1 MKIYLVGGAVRDAL
15 LGLPVT
21 ERDWVVVGATPDE
34 MQAKGY
40 QPVGQDF
47 PVFLHPKT
55 KEEYALA
62 RTERK
67 SGHGYGGFTFHAA
80 PDVSLED
87 DLVRRDLTIN
97 AMAQEEG
104 GLVFDPFNGRMD
116 LKARLLRHVSPSFAE
131 DPLRVLRVARFAARY
146 HWLGFRV
153 ADDTLALMR
162 QLADSGE
169 LDYLVPERVW
179 KETSRALMERDPQV
193 FFQVLHACGALT
205 VLLPELAALDGV
217 PQPEQHHPEVD
228 TLVHQ
233 WLCLEQASRLNL
245 PLTARYAVLCHD
257 LGKGKTPEEEWPR
270 HIAHEI
276 RSARLAKT
284 VSKRWRVP
292 KDAATLAALV
302 AEYHTHCHRALEL
315 KPATVWKLL
324 KTLDVIRRPER
335 LEDFLLACE
344 ADARGRTGLED
355 RPYPQV
361 DYLRGAAQAAS
372 HIDVAALRQRG
383 IEGPALGEAIEK
395 ARIHAISEFKK
406 TWQTPSP

>member
-34 MQAKGY
+34 MQAKGFR
-40 QPVGQDF
+40 PVGQDF

-55 KEEYALA
+55 QEEYALA

-80 PDVSLED
+80 PDVSLDD

-104 GLVFDPFNGRMD
+104 GQVFDPFNGRMD

-153 ADDTLALMR
+153 ADDTLVLMR

-193 FFQVLHACGALT
+193 FFQVLHACGALK
-205 VLLPELAALDGV
+205 VLLPELASLDGV

-233 WLCLEQASRLNL
+233 WLSLEQASRLNL

-335 LEDFLLACE
+335 LEDFLLSCE

-372 HIDVAALRQRG
+372 NIDVAALRQSG

>member
-34 MQAKGY
+34 MQAKGFR
-40 QPVGQDF
+40 PVGQDF

-55 KEEYALA
+55 QEEYALA

-104 GLVFDPFNGRMD
+104 GQVFDPFNGRMD

-153 ADDTLALMR
+153 ADDTLVLMR

-193 FFQVLHACGALT
+193 FFQVLHACGALK

-335 LEDFLLACE
+335 LEDFLLSCE

-372 HIDVAALRQRG
+372 NIDVAALRQSG

>member
-34 MQAKGY
+34 MQAKGFR
-40 QPVGQDF
+40 PVGQDF
-47 PVFLHPKT
+47 ARFLHPKT
-55 KEEYALA
+55 QEEYALA

-80 PDVSLED
+80 PDVSLDD

-104 GLVFDPFNGRMD
+104 GQVFDPFNGRMD

-153 ADDTLALMR
+153 ADDTLVLMR

-193 FFQVLHACGALT
+193 FFQVLHACGALK
-205 VLLPELAALDGV
+205 VLLPELASLDGV

-233 WLCLEQASRLNL
+233 WLSLEQASRLNL

-257 LGKGKTPEEEWPR
+257 LGKGKTPKEEWPR

-335 LEDFLLACE
+335 LEDFLLSCE

-361 DYLRGAAQAAS
+361 DYLRGAA
-372 HIDVAALRQRG
+372 
-383 IEGPALGEAIEK
+383 
-395 ARIHAISEFKK
+395 
-406 TWQTPSP
+406 PST